1 MFDDMGAWLRR
12 LSASAAP
19 RLRLV
24 CLPHGGAGPSVF
36 TPWAQHVPGDV
47 ELLAVRYPGRED
59 RWGEPPPRD
68 LGEVVARI
76 VAALR
81 PLPELPFVLFGHS
94 LGAAVAH
101 EVAQRLRAI
110 GKPLPVRLVVSGREA
125 PHDERG
131 GDVHRLGDDGL
142 LAELRRLNGV
152 DPAVLADLDL
162 RALLAECVRE
172 DYRLVETHTGWS
184 TTPLPVPISAF
195 VGDRDPD
202 LTPDD
207 AARWAAL
214 TTAEFRVRVFPGDHF
229 YPAAQPDRVAAET
242 LAGL

>member
-1 MFDDMGAWLRR
+1 MFDDMGPWLRR
-12 LSASAAP
+12 LSTPAAP

-36 TPWAQHVPGDV
+36 TPWAEHVPRDV

-68 LGEVVARI
+68 LREVVARV

-101 EVAQRLRAI
+101 EVVQRLRAV
-110 GKPLPVRLVVSGREA
+110 GRPLPVRLVVSGREA
-125 PHDERG
+125 PQDERG
-131 GDVHRLGDDGL
+131 GDVHRLGDAGL
-142 LAELRRLNGV
+142 LAELRRLGGV
-152 DPAVLADLDL
+152 DPAVLADPDL
-162 RALLAECVRE
+162 SALVAECVRE

-184 TTPLPVPISAF
+184 TTPLPVPVSAF

-214 TTAEFRVRVFPGDHF
+214 TTAGFRLRVFPGDHF
-229 YPAAQPDRVAAET
+229 YLSAQPDRVAAEV
-242 LAGL
+242 LADL